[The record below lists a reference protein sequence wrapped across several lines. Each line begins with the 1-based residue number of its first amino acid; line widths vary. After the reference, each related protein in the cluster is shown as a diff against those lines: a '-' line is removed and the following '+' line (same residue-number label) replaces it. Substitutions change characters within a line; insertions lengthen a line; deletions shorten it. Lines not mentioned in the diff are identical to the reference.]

1 MSRLFLACITRRL
14 RITNGHKF
22 TPRDIDKILTGYLI
36 WVIIS
41 SLNRTEGRQLKKQKM
56 MAPMRLTEQQMK
68 WVETEAARTGGSMA
82 AVIRG
87 LVQEKLEGK

>member
-1 MSRLFLACITRRL
+1 M
-14 RITNGHKF
+14 
-22 TPRDIDKILTGYLI
+22 
-36 WVIIS
+36 
-41 SLNRTEGRQLKKQKM
+41 KKQKM